1 MKDIPIKHIS
11 NNQEPGLIGNF
22 TIRSIEELTKDKDLD
37 QDLHRHDFYLILFFL
52 KGSGFHEIDFINYPI
67 NDYSVFLMKPGQ
79 VHRLNIKTG
88 SKGYILQF
96 NKEFC
101 FSTENLSKMLLR
113 KVNHLNFCQL
123 NSLKF
128 EKLTKILDYIND
140 EYTNKY
146 DDYNTVIQANL
157 SIFFIE
163 LIRHRNKTNKEF
175 HQGNPYKQEKLEKFL
190 DLVEDNFVTHKQVS
204 QYAEM
209 LNLTSY
215 QLNAITKSALNKNAS
230 DLINEYIILE
240 AKRNLLATANQVNQ
254 IAYHLGYDDV
264 SYFIRFFKKHTG
276 YSPDNYRHN
285 SN

>member
-1 MKDIPIKHIS
+1 M
-11 NNQEPGLIGNF
+11 IGNF